1 MKATPAWPQL
11 LRAIEKH
18 GKNVRQLL
26 MVHTSTCGQPQKAEA
41 LVPSLEAAGL
51 GQAHLTGSGAW
62 TVSLDMPAL
71 YAPGDGAAFH
81 ITVEG
86 PSKQAVVQD
95 LRRLLLLPFDIAYT
109 YIYIYIIDIEKEKE
123 TYNCYYHTGYNE
135 EACQICLAFLL
146 VVAPRKIVLHMNS
159 LAQGVASKNAL
170 IVAGLAVQAEMGPP
184 HPGTHRHRFLGDETP
199 RIDLGNNPPPKAP
212 GSLFRP

>member
-1 MKATPAWPQL
+1 MKATAAWPQL

-18 GKNVRQLL
+18 GKSVRQLL

-62 TVSLDMPAL
+62 TVSLDVPAL
-71 YAPGDGAAFH
+71 RAPGDGAAFH

-86 PSKQAVVQD
+86 PSRPAVVQ
-95 LRRLLLLPFDIAYT
+95 
-109 YIYIYIIDIEKEKE
+109 
-123 TYNCYYHTGYNE
+123 

-184 HPGTHRHRFLGDETP
+184 RPGTHRHRFLGV
-199 RIDLGNNPPPKAP
+199 GAAH
-212 GSLFRP
+212 RPWQ